1 MTQLEQLK
9 SILDQG
15 GESYNETEHEGK
27 TYLQII
33 MSENII
39 CFSNHFVVIF
49 LVIKLRECS
58 QSRSL

>member
-1 MTQLEQLK
+1 MVIMTQLEQLK

-15 GESYNETEHEGK
+15 GEPYNETEYDGK

-39 CFSNHFVVIF
+39 CFYFN
-49 LVIKLRECS
+49 S
-58 QSRSL
+58 QGQIEKIEETA